1 MNMTKKVRNRFYVIL
16 VLTLGS
22 LFLLFGPFRLTDPL
36 TGEFSWAIVKANFTA
51 TQLRQNLANNIK
63 LGLDLK
69 GGSHL
74 ILKVQTDDAIRA
86 VTDGNVAKARDILQK
101 ENIPVKQV
109 VSPRL
114 GQVVVEMEDTT
125 RMEEVKKLV
134 SDDFG
139 PGWEV
144 DTEGKNVVFTIRTQ
158 EAIDLADRA
167 TEQARHIIE
176 NRVNAFGVAEP
187 TIQRHGP
194 ASDHQILVQL
204 PGVDDP
210 ERVKNLIRA
219 ESRLELKLVT
229 NGPFS
234 TEEAAKQALGGTVP
248 PDKQILPLQERR
260 RTPGAANGP
269 QYYVVEKTSVVTG
282 AELRRADAVVS
293 RTGGGNFEIRFS
305 LRPEGTK
312 RFGDFTSQNVGKQL
326 AIVLN
331 DVIKSAPNIKEPIT
345 GGEGVITGDFTRD
358 EAEDLALVLNSGALP
373 ARVVYLEERTVG
385 PSLGADSIR
394 QGVAASLV
402 GLGLVVLAMLFYYRL
417 SGVNAVVAL
426 ILNLF
431 LLLAAMRI
439 FGAVLTLPGIAGVV
453 LTIGMA
459 VDSNVLVFERIRE
472 ELKSGKV
479 AMSAMTLGFDR
490 AFVTILDT
498 HVTTITAAVFLFVF
512 GTGPIRG
519 FAVTLV
525 CGLLANLFTAIFV
538 SKTLFHWVLTRRGE
552 TPETLSI

>member
-1 MNMTKKVRNRFYVIL
+1 MTKKVRNRLYV
-16 VLTLGS
+16 VLAISLFS
-22 LFLLFGPFRLTDPL
+22 LFLLFGPFHATDSV
-36 TGEFSWAIVKANFTA
+36 TGEFSWAVLKANVTA
-51 TQLRQNLANNIK
+51 TQLKQNLANNIK

-74 ILKVQTDDAIRA
+74 ILKVETEDAIKA
-86 VTDGNVAKARDILQK
+86 ITDGNLEKAREILKK
-101 ENIPVKQV
+101 EGIQVKNV
-109 VSPRL
+109 VSPGPR
-114 GQVVVEMEDTT
+114 QIVVEMDDTT
-125 RMEEVKKLV
+125 RREDVRRLISE
-134 SDDFG
+134 DFG

-144 DTEGKNVVFTIRTQ
+144 DVQGKNVVFTLKPQ
-158 EAIDLADRA
+158 EATDLADRA
-167 TEQARHIIE
+167 TQQARHIIE
-176 NRVNAFGVAEP
+176 NRVNAFGVSEP
-187 TIQRHGP
+187 TIQQHGP
-194 ASDHQILVQL
+194 ASAHQILVQL

-234 TEEAAKQALGGTVP
+234 SEEEAKKALGGTIP
-248 PDKQILPLQERR
+248 PDKQTLPSQERR
-260 RTPGAANGP
+260 RVTDATTGP
-269 QYYVVEKTSVVTG
+269 QYYVVEKAVVVTG
-282 AELRRADAVVS
+282 AELRQARAIIA
-293 RTGGGNFEIRFS
+293 RTGGGNYEIQFS
-305 LRPEGTK
+305 LRPEGAK
-312 RFGDFTSQNVGKQL
+312 KFGDFTSAHVGKQL

-331 DVIKSAPNIKEPIT
+331 DAIKSAPNIKTAIT
-345 GGEGVITGDFTRD
+345 GGEGIIEGDFTRE
-358 EAEDLALVLNSGALP
+358 EAEDLALTLNSGALP
-373 ARVVYLEERTVG
+373 ARMEYLEERTVG

-394 QGVAASLV
+394 QGVWASLA
-402 GLGLVVLAMLFYYRL
+402 GLILVVTAMLIYYRF

-426 ILNLF
+426 TLNLV

-439 FGAVLTLPGIAGVV
+439 FGAVLTLPGIAGVA

-479 AMSAMTLGFDR
+479 VMSAMVLGFDR

-498 HVTTITAAVFLFVF
+498 HVTTITSAVFLFVF

-525 CGLLANLFTAIFV
+525 CGLLANLFTAVFV
-538 SKTLFHWVLTRRGE
+538 SKTIYLWLLTRRE
-552 TPETLSI
+552 EATETLSI

>member
-1 MNMTKKVRNRFYVIL
+1 MTKKVRNRFYLIFAI
-16 VLTLGS
+16 TLLS
-22 LFLLFGPFRLTDPL
+22 LYLLFGPFRLTDPV
-36 TGEFSWAIVKANFTA
+36 TGEFSWAVVKANFTA
-51 TQLRQNLANNIK
+51 PQLKQNLANNIK

-74 ILKVQTDDAIRA
+74 ILKVQTEDAIKSI
-86 VTDGNVAKARDILQK
+86 TDGNVEKAREILK
-101 ENIPVKQV
+101 RENIPVKNV
-109 VSPRL
+109 VSPSPR
-114 GQVVVEMEDTT
+114 QIVIEMDDTT
-125 RMEEVKKLV
+125 RREEARKLI

-139 PGWEV
+139 LGWDV
-144 DTEGKNVVFTIRTQ
+144 DVQGKNVVFTMRPQ
-158 EAIDLADRA
+158 EATELADRA
-167 TEQARHIIE
+167 TEQAVHIIE
-176 NRVNAFGVAEP
+176 NRVNAFGVSEP

-194 ASDHQILVQL
+194 ASAHQILVQL

-234 TEEAAKQALGGTVP
+234 SEEEAKKALGGTVP
-248 PDKQILPLQERR
+248 PDKQILLSQERR
-260 RTPGAANGP
+260 RTPEATAGK
-269 QYYVVEKTSVVTG
+269 QYYVVEKAVVVTG
-282 AELRRADAVVS
+282 AELRQARGIQS
-293 RTGGGNFEIRFS
+293 RTGGGNYEIQFS
-305 LRPEGTK
+305 LRPEGAK
-312 RFGDFTSQNVGKQL
+312 KFGDFTSGHVGKQL

-331 DVIKSAPNIKEPIT
+331 DVIKSAPNIKTAIT
-345 GGEGVITGDFTRD
+345 GGEGVIEGDFTQE
-358 EAEDLALVLNSGALP
+358 EAEDLALTLNSGALP
-373 ARVVYLEERTVG
+373 ARMEYQEERTVG

-394 QGVAASLV
+394 QGVAASLA
-402 GLGLVVLAMLFYYRL
+402 GLFLIVLAMVIYYRL

-426 ILNLF
+426 ILNVF
-431 LLLAAMRI
+431 LLLAAMRL
-439 FGAVLTLPGIAGVV
+439 FGSVLTLPGIAGVA

-479 AMSAMTLGFDR
+479 VMSAVMLGFDR

-498 HVTTITAAVFLFVF
+498 HVTTITSAVFLFVF

-525 CGLLANLFTAIFV
+525 CGLLANLFTAVFV
-538 SKTLFHWVLTRRGE
+538 SKTIYLWVLTRRGE
-552 TPETLSI
+552 TADTLSI

>member
-1 MNMTKKVRNRFYVIL
+1 MTKKVRNRFYVIFA
-16 VLTLGS
+16 LTLFS
-22 LFLLFGPFRLTDPL
+22 LFLMLGPFRMTDPV

-74 ILKVQTDDAIRA
+74 ILKVETEDAIKSI
-86 VTDGNVAKARDILQK
+86 TDRNAEKARDILKK
-101 ENIPVKQV
+101 ETIAVKDV
-109 VSPRL
+109 VVPSSR
-114 GQVVVEMEDTT
+114 QIVVEMDDTA
-125 RMEEVKKLV
+125 RREEAKKLLT
-134 SDDFG
+134 DDFG
-139 PGWEV
+139 PGWDV
-144 DTEGKNVVFTIRTQ
+144 DFQGKNVVFTLRPQ
-158 EAIDLADRA
+158 EATDLADRA
-167 TEQARHIIE
+167 TEQAMHIIE
-176 NRVNAFGVAEP
+176 SRVNAFGVSEP

-194 ASDHQILVQL
+194 ASAHQILVQL

-234 TEEAAKQALGGTVP
+234 SEEEAKKALGGTLP
-248 PDKQILPLQERR
+248 PDRQILPSQERH
-260 RTPGAANGP
+260 RTSGAPSGN
-269 QYYVVEKTSVVTG
+269 QYYVVEKSIVVTG
-282 AELRRADAVVS
+282 AELRRAAAIIS
-293 RTGGGNFEIRFS
+293 RTGGGNYEIQFS
-305 LRPEGTK
+305 LRPEGAK
-312 RFGDFTSQNVGKQL
+312 KFGDFTSAHVGKQL
-326 AIVLN
+326 AIILN
-331 DVIKSAPNIKEPIT
+331 DVIKTAPNIKTAIT
-345 GGEGVITGDFTRD
+345 GGQGVIEGDFTRE
-358 EAEDLALVLNSGALP
+358 EAEDLALTLNSGALP
-373 ARVVYLEERTVG
+373 ARMEYQEERTVG

-394 QGVAASLV
+394 QGVAAALAGLFLV
-402 GLGLVVLAMLFYYRL
+402 ILAMVIYYRL

-426 ILNLF
+426 VLNLV

-439 FGAVLTLPGIAGVV
+439 FGSVLTLPGIAGVA

-479 AMSAMTLGFDR
+479 VMSAVMLGFDR

-498 HVTTITAAVFLFVF
+498 HVTTITSAVFLFVF

-525 CGLLANLFTAIFV
+525 CGLLANLFTAVFV
-538 SKTLFHWVLTRRGE
+538 SKSIYLWVLTRHGE
-552 TPETLSI
+552 TADRLSI